1 MKLEGDV
8 ALITGASKGIG
19 RVIGLGFA
27 KEGAKVAVNY
37 NTSLT
42 QGMSVVEEI
51 RTSGGEAIG
60 VRADITNAP
69 EVNRMVTE
77 VMNRYGRIDILVSNA
92 GMASSQDFLEMA
104 EGDWDH
110 MMITNLKSAF
120 LCCQAVGKIM
130 RDQGGGRIVTISS
143 GLAVRGAVKRAHY
156 AASKAGI
163 IALTR
168 SIALELAPYHIRVN
182 SVAPGFIL
190 TDLQRRSMTN
200 QEIELM
206 WKRIPVG
213 KVGSPEDVANAVLF
227 LASKESSFITGTVIY
242 VDGGGTD
249 ALDSKCSL

>member
-1 MKLEGDV
+1 
-8 ALITGASKGIG
+8 
-19 RVIGLGFA
+19 
-27 KEGAKVAVNY
+27 
-37 NTSLT
+37 
-42 QGMSVVEEI
+42 
-51 RTSGGEAIG
+51 
-60 VRADITNAP
+60 
-69 EVNRMVTE
+69 
-77 VMNRYGRIDILVSNA
+77 
-92 GMASSQDFLEMA
+92 
-104 EGDWDH
+104 
-110 MMITNLKSAF
+110 
-120 LCCQAVGKIM
+120 
-130 RDQGGGRIVTISS
+130 
-143 GLAVRGAVKRAHY
+143 VKRAHY